1 MSSRYRKVVGVSLNP
16 AEHDAVQT
24 LMSHGGYSNFSEFAK
39 AKILG
44 VASDSE
50 KRLRDLETAVE
61 NMSHSNARH
70 HAQWV
75 DTVKRV
81 SGSDAEPLVA
91 AIYALLHMM
100 ARPQDRAVMDLEIDL
115 ERVKMMMADD
125 SNHYRRTR
133 PTRYKPDMQEKD
145 DATDLAPDRRATAQL
160 SPYQAGKN
168 ASSGQWH
175 SFGRQPQEDQT

>member
-24 LMSHGGYSNFSEFAK
+24 LMSHGGYTNFSEFAK

-44 VASDSE
+44 VASESE
-50 KRLRDLETAVE
+50 NRLRDLETAVE

-100 ARPQDRAVMDLEIDL
+100 ARPQDRAAIDQEIDL
-115 ERVKMMMADD
+115 ERVKMMIGDD
-125 SNHYRRTR
+125 SNGYRKTR
-133 PTRYKPDMQEKD
+133 PTRYKQDNHDES
-145 DATDLAPDRRATAQL
+145 DLTQDRRATAPRN
-160 SPYQAGKN
+160 PYRAGKHD
-168 ASSGQWH
+168 ASDS
-175 SFGRQPQEDQT
+175 

>member
-24 LMSHGGYSNFSEFAK
+24 LMSHGGYTNFSEFAK

-44 VASDSE
+44 VASESE

-115 ERVKMMMADD
+115 ELVKMMMGDV
-125 SNHYRRTR
+125 SNHYRITR
-133 PTRYKPDMQEKD
+133 PTRYKQDSHNES
-145 DATDLAPDRRATAQL
+145 DLTQDHRATAPRN
-160 SPYQAGKN
+160 PYQAGKHD
-168 ASSGQWH
+168 ASGS
-175 SFGRQPQEDQT
+175 

>member
-24 LMSHGGYSNFSEFAK
+24 LMSHGGYTNFSEFAK

-44 VASDSE
+44 VASESE
-50 KRLRDLETAVE
+50 NRLRDLETAVE

-70 HAQWV
+70 HKQWV

-100 ARPQDRAVMDLEIDL
+100 ARPQDRAAIDQEIDL
-115 ERVKMMMADD
+115 ERVKMMMGDD
-125 SNHYRRTR
+125 SNGYRRTR
-133 PTRYKPDMQEKD
+133 PTHYKQANGNEPDLSPD
-145 DATDLAPDRRATAQL
+145 SHATTQL

-168 ASSGQWH
+168 AASGQWH